1 MARTLIRMKTK
12 SLGDTLGASPYFEE
26 YRKKTGED
34 VYVSCNL
41 VDFFQPIYPYI
52 KFIPFGFKNSS
63 LFDKVFDV
71 NFLFNTPL
79 QKGFSDQL
87 GLEYQEIRPSISFK
101 SSPRPFEG
109 KYVCIA
115 MQSTCQ
121 SRYWNNPGAW
131 EKLFGMLK
139 KEGITPICI
148 DQYSSFGVPGFFN
161 NLPSNCIDR
170 TGLPLDKTIEYIE
183 NCEFLIGLSTGLTW
197 LAHSMGKHTV
207 IISGST
213 HEWCEPTIDTTRI
226 INKEV
231 CHGCFNEPE
240 KTKFDPGD
248 WAWCP
253 HKKGTTEEFICSKS
267 ISPNQ
272 VWEHILNKRLID
284 RKDKKYEYR

>member
-1 MARTLIRMKTK
+1 MSRTLIRMKTK

-26 YRKKTGED
+26 YRKKTGDE

-41 VDFFQPIYPYI
+41 VDFFQPIYPFI

-63 LFDKVFDV
+63 LFDKVFDID
-71 NFLFNTPL
+71 FLFDVPL

-87 GLEYQEIRPSISFK
+87 GLEYQEIRPLISFK

-131 EKLFGMLK
+131 EKLFNMLK

-161 NLPSNCIDR
+161 NLPSNCVDM

-213 HEWCEPTIDTTRI
+213 HEWCEPTLDTTRI
-226 INKEV
+226 INKGV

-240 KTKFDPGD
+240 KTPFDASD
-248 WAWCP
+248 WLWCP
-253 HKKGTTEEFICSKS
+253 HKKGTSEEFICSKS
-267 ISPNQ
+267 ISADK
-272 VWEHILNKRLID
+272 VLESMLNKKLIN
-284 RKDKKYEYR
+284 K

>member
-12 SLGDTLGASPYFEE
+12 AIGDTLGASPYFEE
-26 YRKKTGED
+26 YRKKTGDE

-41 VDFFQPIYPYI
+41 IDFFQPLYPGI
-52 KFIPFGFKNSS
+52 KFIPFGFKNDS
-63 LFDKVFDV
+63 LFNKVFDV
-71 NFLFNTPL
+71 DFLFDRPL

-87 GLEYQEIRPSISFK
+87 GLEYTEIRPTISFK

-131 EKLFGMLK
+131 EKLFTLLK

-148 DQYSSFGVPGFFN
+148 DQHSSFGALGFFN
-161 NLPSNCIDR
+161 TLPSNCVDR
-170 TGLPLDKTIEYIE
+170 TGVPLDEAIGYIE
-183 NCEFLIGLSTGLTW
+183 HCEFLIGLTTGLMW

-207 IISGST
+207 VISGST
-213 HEWCEPTIDTTRI
+213 QDWCESTIDTTRI

-240 KTKFDPGD
+240 KTRFNPGD

-272 VWEHILNKRLID
+272 VWESILNKRLID
-284 RKDKKYEYR
+284 IKDKKI